1 MKQFLF
7 SLMVLLNLFIV
18 FLNAQTNSENYHRV
32 LFTHENIKVL
42 GEQLT
47 SLGIETEH
55 GHWSRGKTILELSDS
70 ELNALKSAG
79 ISYSILINNVSEYYQ
94 NRATEEMNAL
104 PYQKIKFYSN
114 CQSFSTL
121 KKPQWFHLGT
131 MGGFYTLQQMYQI
144 IDSMNLLYPNLIT
157 TKQPIS
163 SSLTIEGRPIYYVKI
178 SDNPNVDENEPE
190 ILYTSIHH
198 AREPMSMT
206 QLIFFMWYI
215 LENYNTDNEIKYLV
229 DNAELFFIP
238 CLNPDGYEYNYS
250 TNPNGGGMFRKNRRL
265 NVDNSYGVDLN
276 RNYGYMWGYDNMGSS
291 PTPSAQT
298 YRGTGPFSEPETQ
311 AIRGFCNSRQFVNA
325 LNAHSYSNLM
335 IHPWGY
341 QASFYTADSAW
352 FNDVADFMC
361 TENRYTYGT
370 ADQTVNYAANGGSD
384 DWMYGE
390 QTTKGKILAMT
401 PESGNVND
409 GFWPS
414 PANILEIAK
423 SNFYSNL
430 RFGLSALKYAK
441 VEDENDHF
449 ITGNGFI
456 KYSIQRL
463 GIQNPGTFTLS
474 LIPLSGIS
482 SAGSPKSYSLGVVQK
497 LKDSIAFLLQPGL
510 TQGTEIRYILRCSNG
525 LYNHDD
531 TIRKIYGNP
540 VTVFSDNFDTGQINW
555 VNNNFGLQSS
565 GYFSPPFCMTDSP
578 NGFYQNNQQSTLT
591 TSLNLDLTNANH
603 AHLQF
608 FLKYFTEKTFDMLK
622 VQISTNNGSS
632 WTSLCGKYSTPPP
645 HINGSEPGYE
655 GIQRYWVKEE
665 IDLTPYIGNQIKIR
679 FRFTADSYGFDD
691 GVYID
696 NVLIRKTVNS
706 THLAQ
711 NFLSTHDILV
721 YPAITSSKVTILKNS
736 SHFNTCKMF
745 STDGKC
751 VMIKDIPNQGIE
763 TEIDISE
770 LKAGMYLMKLKD
782 ENYHEKVFKI
792 IKSD

>member
-1 MKQFLF
+1 
-7 SLMVLLNLFIV
+7 V
-18 FLNAQTNSENYHRV
+18 FLNAQTKTENYYRV
-32 LFTHENIKVL
+32 LFTHENIKSL
-42 GEQLT
+42 SEKL
-47 SLGIETEH
+47 SFLGIETEH

-70 ELNALKSAG
+70 ELNTLKLAG

-94 NRATEEMNAL
+94 NRASKEMDAASN
-104 PYQKIKFYSN
+104 QKIKFYSN

-131 MGGFYTLQQMYQI
+131 MGGFYSLQQMIQI
-144 IDSMNLLYPNLIT
+144 IDSMKLLYPNLIT
-157 TKQPIS
+157 AKQPIS
-163 SSLTIEGRPIYYVKI
+163 STLSIEGRPIYYVKI

-190 ILYTSIHH
+190 ILYTSLHH
-198 AREPMSMT
+198 AREPMSLT

-215 LENYNTDNEIKYLV
+215 LENYNTDNDIKYLV
-229 DNAELFFIP
+229 DNAELYFIP

-265 NVDNSYGVDLN
+265 NADNSFGVDLN
-276 RNYGYMWGYDNMGSS
+276 RNYGYMWGFDNMGSS

-311 AIRGFCNSRQFVNA
+311 AIRGFCNSRQFLNA

-335 IHPWGY
+335 IYPWGY
-341 QASFYTADSAW
+341 QASFYTPDSAW
-352 FNDVADFMC
+352 FNDNADFMC
-361 TENRYTYGT
+361 IENRYTYGT
-370 ADQTVNYAANGGSD
+370 ADQTVNYTANGSSD

-414 PANILEIAK
+414 PSNILEIAK

-430 RFGLSALKYAK
+430 RFGLSALKYARL
-441 VEDENDHF
+441 EDENDHF
-449 ITGNGFI
+449 ISSNGFI

-463 GIQNPGTFTLS
+463 GIQNPGTFTIS

-482 SAGSPKSYSLGVVQK
+482 NAGSPKVYSLNITQK
-497 LKDSIAFLLQPGL
+497 IKDSISFILQPGL
-510 TQGTEIRYILRCSNG
+510 AQGTEIRYILRCFNG

-531 TIRKIYGNP
+531 TIRKIYGTP
-540 VTVFSDNFDTGQINW
+540 ITVLSDNFDTQQPIW
-555 VNNNFGLQSS
+555 INNNFGYESAD
-565 GYFSPPFCMTDSP
+565 FVSPPFCISESP
-578 NGFYQNNQQSTLT
+578 NGYYQNNQQSTLT

-608 FLKYFTEKTFDMLK
+608 YLKYFTEKTFDMLK

-632 WTSLCGKYSTPPP
+632 WTTLCGKYSTPPP

-665 IDLTPYIGNQIKIR
+665 MDLTPYIGNQIKIR
-679 FRFTADSYGFDD
+679 FRFTADNYGFDD
-691 GVYID
+691 GIYID

-706 THLAQ
+706 TNLMHHSSVA
-711 NFLSTHDILV
+711 NNILV
-721 YPAITSSKVTILKNS
+721 YPTVTSGKVNILSGSDGILTFKL
-736 SHFNTCKMF
+736 F
-745 STDGKC
+745 SADGKC
-751 VMIKDIPNQGIE
+751 LMMQNFNNHGTE
-763 TEIDISE
+763 TELDITE
-770 LKAGMYLMKLKD
+770 LNSGMYLMQIKD
-782 ENYHEKVFKI
+782 ENSRNYVFKL
-792 IKSD
+792 IKTD

>member
-1 MKQFLF
+1 MKQYF
-7 SLMVLLNLFIV
+7 SSLIVLLNFFIV
-18 FLNAQTNSENYHRV
+18 YFNAQTISENYHRV
-32 LFTHENIKVL
+32 LFTHENIKAL
-42 GEQLT
+42 RIQL
-47 SLGIETEH
+47 SSMGIETEH
-55 GHWSRGKTILELSDS
+55 GHWSRGKTILELSNS

-94 NRATEEMNAL
+94 NRAMEEMNAVSS
-104 PYQKIKFYSN
+104 QKIKFYSN

-131 MGGFYTLQQMYQI
+131 MGGFYTPQQMIQI
-144 IDSMNLLYPNLIT
+144 IDSMKLLYPNLIT
-157 TKQPIS
+157 AKQPIS
-163 SSLTIEGRPIYYVKI
+163 STLSIEGRPIYYVKI

-190 ILYTSIHH
+190 ILYTSLHH
-198 AREPMSMT
+198 AREPMSLT

-238 CLNPDGYEYNYS
+238 CLNPDGYEYNYI

-265 NVDNSYGVDLN
+265 NSDNSYGVDLN

-341 QASFYTADSAW
+341 QAYIYTPDSAW
-352 FNDVADFMC
+352 FNDNADFMC
-361 TENRYTYGT
+361 LENRYTYGT
-370 ADQTVNYAANGGSD
+370 ADQTVNYTANGVSD

-414 PANILEIAK
+414 PSNILEIAK

-430 RFGLSALKYAK
+430 RFGLSALRYAR

-449 ITGNGFI
+449 ISGNGFI
-456 KYSIQRL
+456 KYSVQRL

-474 LIPLSGIS
+474 LIPLVGFSTVG
-482 SAGSPKSYSLGVVQK
+482 APKIYSLNIVQK
-497 LKDSIAFLLQPGL
+497 KKDSISFILQPGL
-510 TQGTEIRYILRCSNG
+510 TQGSEIRYILRCFNG

-540 VTVFSDNFDTGQINW
+540 ITVFSDNFDTGQPNW
-555 VNNNFGLQSS
+555 NNSNFGLESS
-565 GYFSPPFCMTDSP
+565 DFVSPPFCMSDSP
-578 NGFYQNNQQSTLT
+578 NGYYQNNQQSTLT

-608 FLKYFTEKTFDMLK
+608 YLKYFTEKTFDMLK

-632 WTSLCGKYSTPPP
+632 WTTLCGKYSTPPP
-645 HINGSEPGYE
+645 HINGSDPGYE

-665 IDLTPYIGNQIKIR
+665 INLTPYIGNQIKIR
-679 FRFTADSYGFDD
+679 FRFTADNYGFDD
-691 GVYID
+691 GIYID

-706 THLAQ
+706 TYL
-711 NFLSTHDILV
+711 THYSAVANNIMV
-721 YPAITSSKVTILKNS
+721 YPTITSGKVNILSGSDDNL
-736 SHFNTCKMF
+736 TCKIY
-745 STDGKC
+745 SADGKC
-751 VMIKDIPNQGIE
+751 LMMRSFHFQGTE
-763 TEIDISE
+763 KEIDISE
-770 LKAGMYLMKLKD
+770 LNNGLYFMEIQD
-782 ENYHEKVFKI
+782 ENLNEKVFKL
-792 IKSD
+792 IKTD